1 MKKYIYMTYNQN
13 VKLFFSTFAIPD
25 TNKENSPLVRD
36 IMALC
41 FVVGTEIE
49 SAFEVK
55 GQAKIRISALREIIY
70 EKNEIDFKSKGFDA
84 NKLHLWN
91 VNIPGDV
98 KNVKLKKLERRSL
111 DINDENT
118 IIQELGGK
126 KLTPF
131 EDLGDIFA
139 YSSPKNIRIIVQPPL
154 PATTEP
160 HQGTMEPSCLLSFH
174 RLLVVPFLT

>member
-1 MKKYIYMTYNQN
+1 
-13 VKLFFSTFAIPD
+13 
-25 TNKENSPLVRD
+25 
-36 IMALC
+36 
-41 FVVGTEIE
+41 
-49 SAFEVK
+49 
-55 GQAKIRISALREIIY
+55 
-70 EKNEIDFKSKGFDA
+70 
-84 NKLHLWN
+84 

-98 KNVKLKKLERRSL
+98 ENVKLKKLERRSH

-118 IIQELGGK
+118 IIQELEGK

-160 HQGTMEPSCLLSFH
+160 HQGTIEPSCFIDFWSCLFLHNGFFIFFIDYPFH
-174 RLLVVPFLT
+174 AAIKRTKEEESCIIETWKKRRIMKISTSVPFTNQKGIDHY